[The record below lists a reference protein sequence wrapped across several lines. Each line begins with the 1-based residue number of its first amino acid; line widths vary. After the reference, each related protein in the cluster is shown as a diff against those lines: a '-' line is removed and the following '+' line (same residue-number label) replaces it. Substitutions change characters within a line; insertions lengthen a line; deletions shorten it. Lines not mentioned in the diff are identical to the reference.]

1 MPTQVL
7 TQQNFEQ
14 TISRSAI
21 VLVDF
26 WASWC
31 GWCTRFAPI
40 YEESSTHHPDIVY
53 GTVDTEAEQ
62 ALTAAAQITSLP
74 TLLGFR
80 EGLLVYS
87 NPGFQPAGELEE
99 IVQQIQWMDMDEVRR
114 QLAATQP
121 ENAAV
126 GGVKGA
132 AEPVP
137 SAGLADAPTSYGWPG
152 LKVR

>member
-1 MPTQVL
+1 MPTQPL

-14 TISRSAI
+14 VIASHAI

-40 YEESSTHHPDIVY
+40 FAESAAAHPEIVHA
-53 GTVDTEAEQ
+53 TVDTEAEQ

-74 TLLGFR
+74 TLVAFR

-87 NPGFQPAGELEE
+87 DPGFRTAAQLEE
-99 IVQQIQWMDMDEVRR
+99 VIQQIRWLDMDEMRR
-114 QLAATQP
+114 QLGARTPAVPAPNPPMARAGAATGRP
-121 ENAAV
+121 H
-126 GGVKGA
+126 
-132 AEPVP
+132 
-137 SAGLADAPTSYGWPG
+137 YGWPG
-152 LKVR
+152 LNPG